1 MYQDTH
7 NEEEI
12 RISTLALEERIKCL
26 MKKMNQEPQQYRNG
40 ANPMLRLHAMRL
52 VSGWRG

>member
-7 NEEEI
+7 NEEAI

-26 MKKMNQEPQQYRNG
+26 MMKNQMTPLEYRNG
-40 ANPMLRLHAMRL
+40 AHPLLRQHAMRL
-52 VSGWRG
+52 TSGWKD